1 MKFWRTVFRRHR
13 PGLRVVLLA
22 ASLAWP
28 LSAGSA
34 ERPNIVFILAD
45 DLGSFDVGWRGGEIK
60 TPHLDKLALAGAR
73 LEQFYVQPVCSPTR
87 AALMTGRYPMRYGLQ
102 VGVIRPNA
110 RYGLPLEERLL
121 PQALREAGYT
131 TAMVGK
137 WHLGSFESNYWP
149 NARGFD
155 SWYGHLFGAI
165 DYFKHTRD
173 DKHDWFRDGEPN
185 HDEGYST
192 HLLAREAVRILRD
205 HPTHK
210 PLFLY
215 VAFNAVHAPLQ
226 VPAEYKKPYERL
238 PEPRRTYA
246 GMVAALDEAV
256 GQIASAID
264 ESGRR
269 KNTLIIFCSDNGGPR
284 PGTVT
289 SNNPLRAGK
298 TTLYEGGVR
307 VAAFAA
313 WEGHIPPGTVTTP
326 LHIVDWYPT
335 LLKLAGASP
344 RQKLPLDG
352 VDLWP
357 CLTAGKPSRHKEIL
371 LNSTPTV
378 GALRMGD
385 WKLVVHNTAD
395 TIASRRRA
403 NRTAGAFAPRSDEL
417 FNLVEDPQ
425 EKNNV
430 AGAQPD
436 RLRKLRSRYDELA
449 RQAAPPKNRN
459 PNAE

>member
-1 MKFWRTVFRRHR
+1 
-13 PGLRVVLLA
+13 VLLA
-22 ASLAWP
+22 AFLSLP
-28 LSAGSA
+28 LPAGSA
-34 ERPNIVFILAD
+34 ERPDIVFILAD
-45 DLGSFDVGWRGGEIK
+45 DLGSFDVGWRGGDIK
-60 TPHLDKLALAGAR
+60 TPNLDKLALAGAR

-137 WHLGSFESNYWP
+137 WHLGSFETNYWP

-173 DKHDWFRDGEPN
+173 ERHDWFRNGEPN

-192 HLLAREAVRILRD
+192 HLLAREAVRIIRD
-205 HPTHK
+205 QPAHK

-226 VPAEYKKPYERL
+226 VPAEYKKPFDRL

-256 GQIASAID
+256 GQIASAIND
-264 ESGRR
+264 SGRR

-307 VAAFAA
+307 VAAFAT
-313 WEGHIPPGTVTTP
+313 WDGYIPSATLTTP

-335 LLKLAGASP
+335 LLKLAGASL
-344 RQKLPLDG
+344 RQKFALDG

-357 CLTAGKPSRHKEIL
+357 SLTSGKPSRHKEIL

-395 TIASRRRA
+395 MIAPRRRA
-403 NRTAGAFAPRSDEL
+403 NRTMEAFAPRSDEL
-417 FNLVEDPQ
+417 FNLVEDPE
-425 EKNNV
+425 EKKNL
-430 AGAQPD
+430 AGDQPD
-436 RLRKLRSRYDELA
+436 RLKKLRSRYEELA